1 MNEKKRGL
9 ITLCVV
15 VGLIVLLIIL
25 SLVTKTTENNTNTNT
40 NTTVDDSELTSINF
54 VEYDQFMEKL
64 ESGEK
69 AIYVLG
75 QTTCGYCSMFKPVIN
90 EVASEYGVEF
100 NYININTLEEDQ
112 YNNIQ
117 ESIDYLQDN
126 NDWGTP
132 LTLVIENNET
142 IDTINGYTEKD
153 EVVEFL
159 KTNGFIEE

>member
-15 VGLIVLLIIL
+15 VGLIALLIVL
-25 SLVTKTTENNTNTNT
+25 SLVTKDTTKKEEG
-40 NTTVDDSELTSINF
+40 NTTVDDSELTSLNF
-54 VEYDQFMEKL
+54 VDYDTFMSKL

-75 QTTCGYCSMFKPVIN
+75 QTTCGYCSMYKPVIN

-112 YNNIQ
+112 YN
-117 ESIDYLQDN
+117 SLKDAID
-126 NDWGTP
+126 
-132 LTLVIENNET
+132 
-142 IDTINGYTEKD
+142 
-153 EVVEFL
+153 
-159 KTNGFIEE
+159 

>member
-1 MNEKKRGL
+1 MSEKKRGL

-15 VGLIVLLIIL
+15 VGLIVLLVVL
-25 SLVTKTTENNTNTNT
+25 SVLTKDTKKEEPTK
-40 NTTVDDSELTSINF
+40 TVDDSELTSINF
-54 VEYDQFMEKL
+54 VDYDSFMSKL

-75 QTTCGYCSMFKPVIN
+75 QTTCGYCTMYKPIIN

-112 YNNIQ
+112 YNNMTD
-117 ESIDYLQDN
+117 SIDYLKEN
-126 NDWGTP
+126 NEWGTP
-132 LTLVIENNET
+132 LTLIIEDNKT
-142 IDTINGYTEKD
+142 VDKINGYTQKED
-153 EVVEFL
+153 VVDFL

>member
-15 VGLIVLLIIL
+15 VGLIALLIVL
-25 SLVTKTTENNTNTNT
+25 SLVTKDTTKKEEG
-40 NTTVDDSELTSINF
+40 NTTVDDSELTSLNF
-54 VEYDQFMEKL
+54 VDYDTFMSKL

-75 QTTCGYCSMFKPVIN
+75 QTTCGYCSMYKPVIN

-112 YNNIQ
+112 YNSLK
-117 ESIDYLQDN
+117 EAIDYVRDN
-126 NDWGTP
+126 DDWGTP
-132 LTLVIENNET
+132 LTLIVEDGET
-142 IDTINGYTEKD
+142 VDKINGYTEKD
-153 EVVEFL
+153 EVVSFL

>member
-15 VGLIVLLIIL
+15 VGLIALLIVL
-25 SLVTKTTENNTNTNT
+25 SLVTKDTTKKEEG
-40 NTTVDDSELTSINF
+40 NTTVDDSELTSLNF
-54 VEYDQFMEKL
+54 VDYDTFMSKL

-75 QTTCGYCSMFKPVIN
+75 QTTCGYCSMYKPVIN

-112 YNNIQ
+112 YN
-117 ESIDYLQDN
+117 SLKDAIDYVRDN
-126 NDWGTP
+126 DDWGTP
-132 LTLVIENNET
+132 LTLIVEDGET
-142 IDTINGYTEKD
+142 VDKINGYTEKD
-153 EVVEFL
+153 EVVSFL

>member
-15 VGLIVLLIIL
+15 VGLIALLIVL
-25 SLVTKTTENNTNTNT
+25 SLVTKDTTKKEEG
-40 NTTVDDSELTSINF
+40 NTTVDDSELTSLNF
-54 VEYDQFMEKL
+54 VDYDTFMSKL

-75 QTTCGYCSMFKPVIN
+75 QTTCGYCSMYKPIIN

-112 YNNIQ
+112 YNSLK
-117 ESIDYLQDN
+117 EAIDYVRDN
-126 NDWGTP
+126 DDWGTP
-132 LTLVIENNET
+132 LTLIVEDGET
-142 IDTINGYTEKD
+142 VDKINGYTEKD
-153 EVVEFL
+153 EVVSFL